1 MKLRQ
6 GKDGQ
11 KEAPESG
18 VKAVHISLPPGTPYF
33 RVLGGVCVGHLAMK
47 QAGYPGKLTGVRC
60 HNVLGQRYFYESTCS
75 VS

>member
-18 VKAVHISLPPGTPYF
+18 VKAAHISRLPGAPYF
-33 RVLGGVCVGHLAMK
+33 RVLGGVCVGPLAEK
-47 QAGYPGKLTGVRC
+47 QADKRILWQADW
-60 HNVLGQRYFYESTCS
+60 GQ